1 MSTATTENTK
11 DKFAD
16 LIGPMDP
23 KLDKEVREKLITAR
37 VGLLLRASFFGNLA
51 TRLKLVNADEWCGT
65 AATHGR
71 NFYYNSRFI
80 NMLRPKE
87 IEFLF
92 SGNDNG
98 NAERLIIK
106 STSSELSLRCTD
118 GRYPNIMDVM
128 VKEYSKELVYDANT
142 VQSQY
147 DSILK
152 QSGKR
157 PSDFKCTFEISENN
171 ELTIFN
177 GKEDDRI
184 TKPITSAIIKDLP
197 NFVNVDFDKPIWA
210 IASLNKGSME
220 VYKKLDA
227 SIYNAQIRINNK
239 GIFVQCYIDLSSLV
253 KQFKPVKIKGTKQ
266 GNLNTETTENKFK
279 ELLDFCELMLDGD
292 LTQEE
297 INKFSNLADLCEVM
311 IER

>member
-1 MSTATTENTK
+1 VNITV
-11 DKFAD
+11 
-16 LIGPMDP
+16 
-23 KLDKEVREKLITAR
+23 DKEGCTINATDVWQLIRLPYKNLRLPKNYESKFPNVSINIPDSKKLYSI
-37 VGLLLRASFFGNLA
+37 
-51 TRLKLVNADEWCGT
+51 LKECAD
-65 AATHGR
+65 
-71 NFYYNSRFI
+71 
-80 NMLRPKE
+80 KE